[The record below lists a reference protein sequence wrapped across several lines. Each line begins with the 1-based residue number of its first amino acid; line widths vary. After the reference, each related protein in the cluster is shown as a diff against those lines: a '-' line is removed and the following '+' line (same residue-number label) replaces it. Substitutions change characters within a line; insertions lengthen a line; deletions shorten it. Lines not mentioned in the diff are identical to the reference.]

1 MDTMSRFFRRRK
13 DKEKEMSLTKAQ
25 TDLIRGSVPLLR
37 EQGET
42 IARLFYGD
50 MLTQRPDLKSVFN
63 SANQQ
68 NGTQPR
74 ALASLVLAFAANV
87 GDLST
92 LVPRLERVCQKHCSL
107 GIHPDQYDI
116 VGQYLLG
123 AFAQVLGADAW
134 TTELHE
140 AWTKAYTML
149 SKIFI
154 SREAQLY
161 RQFGRWTGWRSLRIS
176 QKIAEG
182 DDIYSF
188 HLEPPAGTDKL
199 PHFQPGQYVSVRVN
213 VPSIGHL
220 QSRQYS
226 LSDHP
231 STQHYRISIKRD
243 RGVHVGGGI
252 EAFQLK
258 PGLVSNLL
266 IEGYNVGDM
275 LEVSHPAGVFAFD
288 AAVSSSTVPLVLIS
302 AGSGVTPLMS
312 ILNTAVEEERD
323 VTRPIS
329 WIQCSAGAAAFE
341 DHVRGL
347 AAARPGLTTYF
358 WQSRAADMDYRNGTA
373 RAQGMRLDLE
383 RLDPTLLHLEHGSTE
398 YYICGPETFIH
409 DMSKTLIT
417 RGVNPNRVRY
427 EWFGTGDKEFKA

>member
-1 MDTMSRFFRRRK
+1 
-13 DKEKEMSLTKAQ
+13 MSLTKDQ
-25 TDLIRGSVPLLR
+25 TELIRGSVPLLR
-37 EQGET
+37 DQGET
-42 IARLFYGD
+42 IARLFYTD
-50 MLTQRPDLKSVFN
+50 MLTQRPELKSVFN
-63 SANQQ
+63 SANQK

-74 ALASLVLAFAANV
+74 ALASLVLAFASNV

-107 GIHPDQYDI
+107 GISPDQYEI

-123 AFAQVLGADAW
+123 AFAQVLGANAW

-140 AWTKAYTML
+140 AWAKAYTML

-154 SREAQLY
+154 SRESQLY
-161 RQFGRWTGWRSLRIS
+161 RQFGRWTGWRPLRIV
-176 QKIAEG
+176 QKIPEG

-188 HLEPPAGTDKL
+188 YLEAPTGSEPL
-199 PHFQPGQYVSVRVN
+199 PLFKPGQYISVRVN

-231 STQHYRISIKRD
+231 SHDHYRISVKRD

-266 IEGYNVGDM
+266 IEGYNVGDT
-275 LEVSHPAGVFAFD
+275 LEVSHPAGVFSFD
-288 AAVSSSTVPLVLIS
+288 NSVSSSTVPLVLIS

-312 ILNTAVEEERD
+312 ILNTAVEEEGGAG
-323 VTRPIS
+323 RPIS
-329 WIQCSAGAAAFE
+329 WIQCSVGPAAFE
-341 DHVRGL
+341 EYVRGL
-347 AAARPGLTTYF
+347 AARRSRLSTYF
-358 WQSRAADMDYRNGTA
+358 WRSKAADMDYRNGTA

-398 YYICGPETFIH
+398 YFICGPETFIH
-409 DMSKTLIT
+409 DMSKTLIA
-417 RGVNPNRVRY
+417 RGVHSSRVKF
-427 EWFGTGDKEFKA
+427 EWFGTGDKEFKS